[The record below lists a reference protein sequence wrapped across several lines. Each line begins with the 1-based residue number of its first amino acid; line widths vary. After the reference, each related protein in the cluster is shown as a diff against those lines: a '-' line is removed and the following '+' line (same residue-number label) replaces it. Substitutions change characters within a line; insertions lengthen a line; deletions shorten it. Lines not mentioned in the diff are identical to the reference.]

1 MPRRLK
7 VQNRPFTVSYSTPFA
22 PVYRH
27 FCLEPGGST
36 PFAPL
41 YGWCMGSF
49 GLSIVGSTYY
59 APVYRWVVLVGAL
72 LAVFLLHPF
81 MGNFGLR
88 VYGNIHE

>member
-1 MPRRLK
+1 
-7 VQNRPFTVSYSTPFA
+7 
-22 PVYRH
+22 
-27 FCLEPGGST
+27 
-36 PFAPL
+36 
-41 YGWCMGSF
+41 MGSF

-72 LAVFLLHPF
+72 LGVFLLHPF